1 VVISA
6 ADDHTKVLGILFI
19 TKTFNLPAKP
29 FQPKTPQISVLKLT
43 HSID

>member
-6 ADDHTKVLGILFI
+6 ADDHIKLLGILVI
-19 TKTFNLPAKP
+19 TKIFNLPAKP
-29 FQPKTPQISVLKLT
+29 FQPKTAQISVLRLT